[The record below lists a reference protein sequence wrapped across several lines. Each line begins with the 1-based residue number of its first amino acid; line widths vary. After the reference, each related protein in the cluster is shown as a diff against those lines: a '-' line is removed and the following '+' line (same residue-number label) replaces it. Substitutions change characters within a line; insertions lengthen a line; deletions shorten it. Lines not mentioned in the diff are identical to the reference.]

1 MNKRFPLFLS
11 MIVIVS
17 LMLASCGGGAA
28 PASESGSA
36 GSGKPVT
43 ISMMMWG
50 DPAELEVWKQIVADF
65 EQANPDIT
73 VNVEVSDWDSYWTKL
88 KTLLAAKTP
97 PDVFAMD
104 APLYLDYQSRGVLL
118 NLQPYHRQEPRH
130 AEGRLSADPGGL

>member
-17 LMLASCGGGAA
+17 LMLAACGGGAA

-50 DPAELEVWKQIVADF
+50 DPANWK
-65 EQANPDIT
+65 
-73 VNVEVSDWDSYWTKL
+73 SG
-88 KTLLAAKTP
+88 
-97 PDVFAMD
+97 
-104 APLYLDYQSRGVLL
+104 SRSWMISIR
-118 NLQPYHRQEPRH
+118 PIRTSR
-130 AEGRLSADPGGL
+130 